1 MTMKTM
7 LHRGALAGLCLL
19 ALLTMPLAQAHH
31 GWGAYDTDRPLYL
44 EGTVTRVEWRNPHPE
59 IILEVASPAPATD
72 PSKVPVPS
80 ELEQLGFRE
89 VLARAQPAA
98 PGRYTMDLAPIG
110 RLQEWGMSAPPRQG
124 ERLIAIAFPSCSEP
138 GTVRPVVVVLPSGTS
153 VRQQSVRLPKGCS
166 GAPRG

>member
-1 MTMKTM
+1 MTTKTM
-7 LHRGALAGLCLL
+7 LRRGALAGLALL

-31 GWGAYDTDRPLYL
+31 GWGAYGTDRPLYL
-44 EGTVTRVEWRNPHPE
+44 EGTVARVEWRNPHPE
-59 IILEVASPAPATD
+59 IILEVASPAPAMD

-80 ELEQLGFRE
+80 ELERLRFRE
-89 VLARAQPAA
+89 VLARTKPAA

-124 ERLIAIAFPSCSEP
+124 ERLIAVAFPACSEP

-166 GAPRG
+166 GAARG

>member
-1 MTMKTM
+1 MTTNTM
-7 LHRGALAGLCLL
+7 FRRGALMGLAVSTLL
-19 ALLTMPLAQAHH
+19 SVPLAQAHH

-44 EGTVTRVEWRNPHPE
+44 DGTVARVEWRNPHPE
-59 IILEVASPAPATD
+59 IILEVPSLAPATD

-80 ELEQLGFRE
+80 ELERLGFRE

-124 ERLIAIAFPSCSEP
+124 ERLIAVAFPSCLEA
-138 GTVRPVVVVLPSGTS
+138 GTVRPVVVVLPNGTS

-166 GAPRG
+166 GAARG